1 MVDEAACGGV
11 NEAGGVHEIAFA
23 TVPGVVDTEL
33 VQVGGGDLR
42 VEAAHHA
49 DLGLVG
55 LVAGEG
61 FEAQVVGC
69 VHGEDEVVAVEV
81 LDGEDAGAV
90 RGRVDT
96 AGGELRGGTR
106 VDEVAFF
113 FVADAAGGDG
123 DGHAGFLGVLADE
136 VFADGERQML
146 PVQTVMIRYMVL
158 VYRWGGGWPDAV
170 GVRGPFVGPMM
181 GGCGTDGCARRQ
193 ALAEAHLARAHEG
206 ARRPGRRGPAGP
218 LGVSLIRFCFLRRHR
233 NYLEALQAH

>member
-11 NEAGGVHEIAFA
+11 NEAGGVHEVAFA
-23 TVPGVVDTEL
+23 TVPGVVDAEL

-42 VEAAHHA
+42 VEAAHHT

-96 AGGELRGGTR
+96 AGGELRGGAR
-106 VDEVAFF
+106 VDAVAFF

-158 VYRWGGGWPDAV
+158 VYRWGSGWLGAV
-170 GVRGPFVGPMM
+170 GAREGFVG
-181 GGCGTDGCARRQ
+181 GAVTGGCAR
-193 ALAEAHLARAHEG
+193 
-206 ARRPGRRGPAGP
+206 
-218 LGVSLIRFCFLRRHR
+218 
-233 NYLEALQAH
+233 

>member
-96 AGGELRGGTR
+96 AGGELRGGAR
-106 VDEVAFF
+106 VDAVAFF

-136 VFADGERQML
+136 VFADGGAAD
-146 PVQTVMIRYMVL
+146 VAGADSHDSVHGSSVS
-158 VYRWGGGWPDAV
+158 VGWWVA
-170 GVRGPFVGPMM
+170 GR
-181 GGCGTDGCARRQ
+181 GGCSGGLLLVR
-193 ALAEAHLARAHEG
+193 
-206 ARRPGRRGPAGP
+206 
-218 LGVSLIRFCFLRRHR
+218 
-233 NYLEALQAH
+233 

>member
-11 NEAGGVHEIAFA
+11 NEAGGVHEVAFA
-23 TVPGVVDTEL
+23 TVPGVVDAEL

-49 DLGLVG
+49 DLGFVV

-96 AGGELRGGTR
+96 AGGELRGGAR
-106 VDEVAFF
+106 VDAVAFF

-123 DGHAGFLGVLADE
+123 DGHAGFLGVLADK
-136 VFADGERQML
+136 VFADGGAADVAGADSHDSVHGSSVSVGWRVVGRGGCL
-146 PVQTVMIRYMVL
+146 GGLCGRVL
-158 VYRWGGGWPDAV
+158 GAGGGARGGTLYRGRAKAPPTRGWRGLCAFREITYLSSKWFPFP
-170 GVRGPFVGPMM
+170 VREQKLLV
-181 GGCGTDGCARRQ
+181 
-193 ALAEAHLARAHEG
+193 
-206 ARRPGRRGPAGP
+206 
-218 LGVSLIRFCFLRRHR
+218 LR
-233 NYLEALQAH
+233 N

>member
-1 MVDEAACGGV
+1 MVDKAACGGV
-11 NEAGGVHEIAFA
+11 NEAGGVHEVAFA
-23 TVPGVVDTEL
+23 TVPGVVDAEL

-49 DLGLVG
+49 DFGFVG

-69 VHGEDEVVAVEV
+69 VHSEDEVVAVEV

-96 AGGELRGGTR
+96 AGGELRGGAR
-106 VDEVAFF
+106 VDAVAFF

-136 VFADGERQML
+136 VFADGGAAD
-146 PVQTVMIRYMVL
+146 VAGADSHDSVHGSSVS
-158 VYRWGGGWPDAV
+158 VGYRKVGRGG
-170 GVRGPFVGPMM
+170 
-181 GGCGTDGCARRQ
+181 
-193 ALAEAHLARAHEG
+193 
-206 ARRPGRRGPAGP
+206 
-218 LGVSLIRFCFLRRHR
+218 
-233 NYLEALQAH
+233 

>member
-1 MVDEAACGGV
+1 M
-11 NEAGGVHEIAFA
+11 
-23 TVPGVVDTEL
+23 
-33 VQVGGGDLR
+33 GGGDLR

-49 DLGLVG
+49 DLGLVC

-96 AGGELRGGTR
+96 AGGELRGGAR
-106 VDEVAFF
+106 VDAVAFF

-136 VFADGERQML
+136 VFADGGAADVAGADSHDSVHGSSVSVGCLGWFFERHRDGRRRSQ
-146 PVQTVMIRYMVL
+146 
-158 VYRWGGGWPDAV
+158 GGGSRNQIRA
-170 GVRGPFVGPMM
+170 RKGPA
-181 GGCGTDGCARRQ
+181 D
-193 ALAEAHLARAHEG
+193 E
-206 ARRPGRRGPAGP
+206 GPAGP
-218 LGVSLIRFCFLRRHR
+218 RTNRY
-233 NYLEALQAH
+233 YLLFFFES

>member
-11 NEAGGVHEIAFA
+11 NEVGGVHEVAFA
-23 TVPGVVDTEL
+23 TVPGVVDAEL

-96 AGGELRGGTR
+96 AGGELRGGAR
-106 VDEVAFF
+106 VDAVAFF

-123 DGHAGFLGVLADE
+123 DGHAGFLGVLADK
-136 VFADGERQML
+136 VFADGGAADVAGADSHDSVHGSSVSVGCRKVER
-146 PVQTVMIRYMVL
+146 
-158 VYRWGGGWPDAV
+158 
-170 GVRGPFVGPMM
+170 
-181 GGCGTDGCARRQ
+181 GGCSGWHFGRRCDGWMRGCARHRVLGKRTRGGH
-193 ALAEAHLARAHEG
+193 AKAPPTR
-206 ARRPGRRGPAGP
+206 GRRG
-218 LGVSLIRFCFLRRHR
+218 IRHILFRIF
-233 NYLEALQAH
+233 NWS

>member
-11 NEAGGVHEIAFA
+11 NEAGGVHEVAFA
-23 TVPGVVDTEL
+23 TVPGVVDAEL

-49 DLGLVG
+49 DLGFVG

-96 AGGELRGGTR
+96 AGGELRGGAR
-106 VDEVAFF
+106 VDAVAFF

-136 VFADGERQML
+136 VFADGGAADVAGADSHDSVHGSSVSVGWR
-146 PVQTVMIRYMVL
+146 MVG
-158 VYRWGGGWPDAV
+158 RGGSLGGALGGAV
-170 GVRGPFVGPMM
+170 TG
-181 GGCGTDGCARRQ
+181 GCAR
-193 ALAEAHLARAHEG
+193 
-206 ARRPGRRGPAGP
+206 
-218 LGVSLIRFCFLRRHR
+218 
-233 NYLEALQAH
+233 

>member
-23 TVPGVVDTEL
+23 TVPGVVDAEL

-42 VEAAHHA
+42 VEATHHA
-49 DLGLVG
+49 DLGFVLV
-55 LVAGEG
+55 VAGEG

-96 AGGELRGGTR
+96 AGGELRGGAR
-106 VDEVAFF
+106 VDAVAFF

-123 DGHAGFLGVLADE
+123 DGHAGFLGVLTDE
-136 VFADGERQML
+136 VFADGGAAD
-146 PVQTVMIRYMVL
+146 VAGADSHDSVHGSSVS
-158 VYRWGGGWPDAV
+158 VGWRVA
-170 GVRGPFVGPMM
+170 GR
-181 GGCGTDGCARRQ
+181 GGCLGGLCGRCFGQHGNGRMRSLRV
-193 ALAEAHLARAHEG
+193 LAEAHLVWARKGPADE
-206 ARRPGRRGPAGP
+206 RPAGP
-218 LGVSLIRFCFLRRHR
+218 LHTLFRIFRWF
-233 NYLEALQAH
+233 

>member
-11 NEAGGVHEIAFA
+11 NEAGGVHEVAFA
-23 TVPGVVDTEL
+23 TVPGVVDAEL

-49 DLGLVG
+49 DLGFVG

-69 VHGEDEVVAVEV
+69 VHGEDEVIAVEV

-96 AGGELRGGTR
+96 AGGELRGGAR
-106 VDEVAFF
+106 VDAVAFF

-123 DGHAGFLGVLADE
+123 DGHASFLGVLADE
-136 VFADGERQML
+136 VFADGGAAD
-146 PVQTVMIRYMVL
+146 VAGADSHDSVHGSSVS
-158 VYRWGGGWPDAV
+158 V
-170 GVRGPFVGPMM
+170 GCWVVGR
-181 GGCGTDGCARRQ
+181 GGCMGWFFGWFDDGRRRSRGV
-193 ALAEAHLARAHEG
+193 LATG
-206 ARRPGRRGPAGP
+206 ARGYAKAPPTRGRRG
-218 LGVSLIRFCFLRRHR
+218 LRF
-233 NYLEALQAH
+233 

>member
-1 MVDEAACGGV
+1 MADEAACGGV
-11 NEAGGVHEIAFA
+11 NEVGGVHEVAFA
-23 TVPGVVDTEL
+23 TVPGVVDAEL

-49 DLGLVG
+49 DFGFVG

-96 AGGELRGGTR
+96 AGGELRGGAR
-106 VDEVAFF
+106 VDAVAFF

-136 VFADGERQML
+136 VFADGGAADVAGADSHDSVHGSSVSVGCR
-146 PVQTVMIRYMVL
+146 VVGR
-158 VYRWGGGWPDAV
+158 GG
-170 GVRGPFVGPMM
+170 
-181 GGCGTDGCARRQ
+181 
-193 ALAEAHLARAHEG
+193 
-206 ARRPGRRGPAGP
+206 
-218 LGVSLIRFCFLRRHR
+218 
-233 NYLEALQAH
+233 

>member
-11 NEAGGVHEIAFA
+11 NEVGGVHEVAFA
-23 TVPGVVDTEL
+23 TVPGVVDAEL

-49 DLGLVG
+49 DFGFVVV
-55 LVAGEG
+55 VAGEG

-96 AGGELRGGTR
+96 AGGELRGGAR
-106 VDEVAFF
+106 VDAVAFF

-136 VFADGERQML
+136 VFADGGAAD
-146 PVQTVMIRYMVL
+146 VAGADSHDSVHGSSVS
-158 VYRWGGGWPDAV
+158 V
-170 GVRGPFVGPMM
+170 GCRVGDWVGFVG
-181 GGCGTDGCARRQ
+181 GAVTDG
-193 ALAEAHLARAHEG
+193 
-206 ARRPGRRGPAGP
+206 
-218 LGVSLIRFCFLRRHR
+218 
-233 NYLEALQAH
+233 

>member
-11 NEAGGVHEIAFA
+11 NEAGGVHEVAFA
-23 TVPGVVDTEL
+23 TVPGVVDAEL

-49 DLGLVG
+49 DLGFVV

-61 FEAQVVGC
+61 FETQVVGC

-96 AGGELRGGTR
+96 AGGELRGGAR
-106 VDEVAFF
+106 VDAVAFF

-123 DGHAGFLGVLADE
+123 DGHAGFLGVMADE
-136 VFADGERQML
+136 VFADGGAADVAGADSHDSVHGSSVSVGR
-146 PVQTVMIRYMVL
+146 R
-158 VYRWGGGWPDAV
+158 AV
-170 GVRGPFVGPMM
+170 GRGGYL
-181 GGCGTDGCARRQ
+181 GGLCGRRRDGRLRCDGRRRSP
-193 ALAEAHLARAHEG
+193 AG
-206 ARRPGRRGPAGP
+206 AVATGPGREKAPPVWGWRG
-218 LGVSLIRFCFLRRHR
+218 LLEVNLIRFYFLEPRQIH
-233 NYLEALQAH
+233 LEALQDR

>member
-11 NEAGGVHEIAFA
+11 NEAGGVHEVAFA

-96 AGGELRGGTR
+96 AGGELRGGAR
-106 VDEVAFF
+106 VDAVAFF

-136 VFADGERQML
+136 VFADGGAADVAGADSHDSVHGSSVSVGCR
-146 PVQTVMIRYMVL
+146 VVGR
-158 VYRWGGGWPDAV
+158 GGRSGRLCRRRGDGRRCSLTGAAAAAGAV
-170 GVRGPFVGPMM
+170 ATRTGREKAPP
-181 GGCGTDGCARRQ
+181 TK
-193 ALAEAHLARAHEG
+193 
-206 ARRPGRRGPAGP
+206 GRRG
-218 LGVSLIRFCFLRRHR
+218 LLRFREIADLFFEGLCFVH
-233 NYLEALQAH
+233 

>member
-11 NEAGGVHEIAFA
+11 NEVGGVHEVAFA
-23 TVPGVVDTEL
+23 TVPGVVDAEL

-42 VEAAHHA
+42 VEAAHHT
-49 DLGLVG
+49 DFGLVV

-96 AGGELRGGTR
+96 AGGELRGGAR
-106 VDEVAFF
+106 VDAVAFF

-136 VFADGERQML
+136 VFADGGAADVAGADSHDSVHGSSVSVGWR
-146 PVQTVMIRYMVL
+146 MVG
-158 VYRWGGGWPDAV
+158 R
-170 GVRGPFVGPMM
+170 
-181 GGCGTDGCARRQ
+181 GGCSGWLCGWFYDGRMRSPPGAAATGPGREKAPPAR
-193 ALAEAHLARAHEG
+193 
-206 ARRPGRRGPAGP
+206 GRRGLEQPSVCPSSYCAGE
-218 LGVSLIRFCFLRRHR
+218 LISR
-233 NYLEALQAH
+233 

>member
-11 NEAGGVHEIAFA
+11 NEFGGVHEVAFA
-23 TVPGVVDTEL
+23 TVPGVVDAEL

-42 VEAAHHA
+42 VEATHHA
-49 DLGLVG
+49 DFGLVV

-96 AGGELRGGTR
+96 AGGELRGGAR
-106 VDEVAFF
+106 VDAVAFF

-136 VFADGERQML
+136 VFADGGAAD
-146 PVQTVMIRYMVL
+146 VAGADSHDSVHGSSVS
-158 VYRWGGGWPDAV
+158 V
-170 GVRGPFVGPMM
+170 G
-181 GGCGTDGCARRQ
+181 
-193 ALAEAHLARAHEG
+193 
-206 ARRPGRRGPAGP
+206 
-218 LGVSLIRFCFLRRHR
+218 
-233 NYLEALQAH
+233 

>member
-11 NEAGGVHEIAFA
+11 NEAGGVHEVAFA
-23 TVPGVVDTEL
+23 TVPGVVDAEL

-42 VEAAHHA
+42 VEATHHA
-49 DLGLVG
+49 DFGLVG

-96 AGGELRGGTR
+96 AGGELRGGAR
-106 VDEVAFF
+106 VDAVAFF

-136 VFADGERQML
+136 VFADGGAADVAGADSHDSVHGSSVSVRCR
-146 PVQTVMIRYMVL
+146 VVGR
-158 VYRWGGGWPDAV
+158 GG
-170 GVRGPFVGPMM
+170 
-181 GGCGTDGCARRQ
+181 
-193 ALAEAHLARAHEG
+193 
-206 ARRPGRRGPAGP
+206 
-218 LGVSLIRFCFLRRHR
+218 
-233 NYLEALQAH
+233 

>member
-11 NEAGGVHEIAFA
+11 NEAGGVHEVAFA
-23 TVPGVVDTEL
+23 TVPGVVDAEL

-96 AGGELRGGTR
+96 AGGELRGGAR
-106 VDEVAFF
+106 VDAVAFF

-136 VFADGERQML
+136 VFADGGAADVAGADSHDSVHGSSVSVGWRVGGRSGGSGWCFVRRGDGWRRSL
-146 PVQTVMIRYMVL
+146 
-158 VYRWGGGWPDAV
+158 GGGTRGGALTA
-170 GVRGPFVGPMM
+170 GVQRP
-181 GGCGTDGCARRQ
+181 RR
-193 ALAEAHLARAHEG
+193 
-206 ARRPGRRGPAGP
+206 
-218 LGVSLIRFCFLRRHR
+218 
-233 NYLEALQAH
+233 

>member
-11 NEAGGVHEIAFA
+11 NEVGGVHEVAFA
-23 TVPGVVDTEL
+23 TVPGVVDAEL

-49 DLGLVG
+49 DFGFVVV
-55 LVAGEG
+55 VAGEG

-69 VHGEDEVVAVEV
+69 VHGEDEVVAVEG

-96 AGGELRGGTR
+96 AGGELRGGAR
-106 VDEVAFF
+106 VDAVAFF

-136 VFADGERQML
+136 VFADGGAADVAGADSHDSVHGSSVSVGCRVVGRGGYL
-146 PVQTVMIRYMVL
+146 
-158 VYRWGGGWPDAV
+158 RWFFGRFDDGRMRSLTGTWSGRAR
-170 GVRGPFVGPMM
+170 VRKGPAD
-181 GGCGTDGCARRQ
+181 T
-193 ALAEAHLARAHEG
+193 
-206 ARRPGRRGPAGP
+206 GPAGP
-218 LGVSLIRFCFLRRHR
+218 NVQKIEIAILFSSKFQR
-233 NYLEALQAH
+233 NH

>member
-11 NEAGGVHEIAFA
+11 NEVGGVHEVAFA
-23 TVPGVVDTEL
+23 TVPGVVDAEL

-96 AGGELRGGTR
+96 AGGELRGGAR
-106 VDEVAFF
+106 VDAVAFF

-136 VFADGERQML
+136 VFADGGAADVAGADSHDSVHGSSVSVGCR
-146 PVQTVMIRYMVL
+146 V
-158 VYRWGGGWPDAV
+158 GG
-170 GVRGPFVGPMM
+170 RGGQSGRCFGRHCDGRMRSPPGLSLTGP
-181 GGCGTDGCARRQ
+181 G
-193 ALAEAHLARAHEG
+193 RAK
-206 ARRPGRRGPAGP
+206 APPTRGRRGL
-218 LGVSLIRFCFLRRHR
+218 LGVNFSQLVFLPQ
-233 NYLEALQAH
+233 YLNFQAALLAH